1 MTLLLKI
8 LLGAFIA
15 YEIITAV
22 ILIIGLISIKEKVG
36 NYAFLITNGNP
47 NAKLMIGLTKSAFKV
62 LVSIC
67 IISIV

>member
-15 YEIITAV
+15 YEIVTAV
-22 ILIIGLISIKEKVG
+22 ILIIGFISIKKKVG
-36 NYAFLITNGNP
+36 DYAFLITNGNP

-62 LVSIC
+62 LVALC
-67 IISIV
+67 IIIIV